1 MKIHV
6 VPFAKAI
13 AETEIKDKT
22 VIIIDVLR
30 ATSVM
35 ITALSNGA
43 REIIPALTIEESN
56 KLANKFNNKNVLL
69 CGEREAKKIDG
80 FDLGNS
86 PLEFTPGKVGKKTL
100 ILTTSNGTKALN
112 ACQNAKEVL
121 LASFLNVEA
130 VAEKVKHL
138 DELVL
143 VCSGTNGKF
152 SLDDGMCAALI
163 IEQLAKCKTVKTD
176 DLGEILFES
185 WRRSDKN
192 LTNILK
198 NCFHLNYLL
207 NNGYKKDVDYCLQL
221 NSHNI
226 VPVFKKGKIT
236 LL

>member
-43 REIIPALTIEESN
+43 REIIPALTIEESYSN
-56 KLANKFNNKNVLL
+56 AQLFNRKNVLL
-69 CGEREAKKIDG
+69 CGERDAKKIEG

-86 PLEFTPGKVGKKTL
+86 PLEFTPETVKSKTL
-100 ILTTSNGTKALN
+100 ILTTSNGTKAMN

-121 LASFLNVEA
+121 NAAFLNVEA
-130 VAEKVKHL
+130 GVEKVKQF
-138 DELVL
+138 DELIL

-163 IEQLAKCKTVKTD
+163 IEQLAKSKTVKTD

-192 LTNILK
+192 LKDVLK

-226 VPVFKKGKIT
+226 VPVFNEGKIT
-236 LL
+236 PL